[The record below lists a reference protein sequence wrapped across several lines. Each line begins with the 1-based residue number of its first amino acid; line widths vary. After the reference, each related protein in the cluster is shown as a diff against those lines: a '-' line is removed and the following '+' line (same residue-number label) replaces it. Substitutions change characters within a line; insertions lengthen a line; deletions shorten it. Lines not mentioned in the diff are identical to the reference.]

1 MALANNNL
9 LAAYSAERTRLS
21 DILRLEKEADPD
33 SDEYRQALEN
43 FRAFLRTPCKQLTE
57 EEFLPQAVKKSRT
70 SMTVTE
76 AVSEIVAEKT
86 VTVQVDTLSSK
97 SSDSSET
104 QSSDAIMTSHE
115 TTAVGDFDA

>member
-1 MALANNNL
+1 
-9 LAAYSAERTRLS
+9 
-21 DILRLEKEADPD
+21 
-33 SDEYRQALEN
+33 
-43 FRAFLRTPCKQLTE
+43 
-57 EEFLPQAVKKSRT
+57 
-70 SMTVTE
+70 MTVTE